1 MLVMLSCGKNSN
13 QIVKTASTQLDN
25 VDFYCYYSVDE
36 FINQSKLR
44 HLVFDRLVF
53 TSKFV
58 NSDKDM
64 NRLCDYIRKESNSA
78 EIVMILPKTQT
89 SMESVFKKYFD
100 SPMYTVMYVDN
111 PTTMCIVDAVKLP
124 IADVKA
130 RYYSLDKEDLS
141 SDKKQSK
148 IGVFKGGKKNKN
160 QNVEIKKD
168 INDDLNSLQNGI
180 ESGIKN
186 TSNFDFETNAKDVL
200 NSGSSDINENFGNAD
215 SSSNTEFGYEGFSSD
230 SDKVP
235 TGEIPS
241 NTTDDLDLSIGD
253 FGSQHAD
260 SGFVGDDDLSELE
273 EYANSKNDLNKG
285 NTEISYEDIP
295 KKEVKTE
302 VNTLTRNNSSFVKD
316 ISSSSTMV
324 NLSKI
329 NIITGV
335 NGSGVT
341 PFVVSQAMKV
351 AKTGK
356 KVLIINLD
364 YKNNGLLSFIDIHQ
378 FYSRGY
384 YDGLNTKRFY
394 SEDCIDILSN
404 GYGVQINRDIKGI
417 INKNLMLSYDLILVD
432 CPIDCLDVVPD
443 DVFCG
448 CNVLIGCISDLS
460 KLLETS
466 LKLSD
471 RNSVSLRKE
480 IYISEKC
487 KVANKNISIDD
498 INIVKS
504 LMMFPNGCWL
514 DNY

>member
-141 SDKKQSK
+141 DEKKQSK
-148 IGVFKGGKKNKN
+148 IGVFKGGRKNKN
-160 QNVEIKKD
+160 QNAEIK
-168 INDDLNSLQNGI
+168 NDVNDNLNSSQNGT
-180 ESGIKN
+180 ESVIKSS
-186 TSNFDFETNAKDVL
+186 SNFDFETNTQDAL
-200 NSGSSDINENFGNAD
+200 NSGNSDINENIGNMN
-215 SSSNTEFGYEGFSSD
+215 SSNNSEFGYEGFSSD

-273 EYANSKNDLNKG
+273 EYANSKKNPEE
-285 NTEISYEDIP
+285 EITKVSYEDVV
-295 KKEVKTE
+295 KKEEKRETDVLKRT
-302 VNTLTRNNSSFVKD
+302 NTSFVKD

-341 PFVVSQAMKV
+341 PFIISQAMKV
-351 AKTGK
+351 SKMGK

-364 YKNNGLLSFIDIHQ
+364 YVNNGLLSFIDVTQ

-384 YDGLNTKRFY
+384 SNGLNNKKFY
-394 SEDCIDILSN
+394 SEDGIDILSN
-404 GYGVQINRDIKGI
+404 GYGVQVTCDIKGI
-417 INKNLMLSYDLILVD
+417 INKNLMLSYDLILID
-432 CPIDCLDVVPD
+432 CPIDCLDVIPD

-471 RNSVSLRKE
+471 RNKVSLNKE
-480 IYISEKC
+480 IHISEKC

-498 INIVKS
+498 INIVKKS
-504 LMMFPNGCWL
+504 MMFPNGCWL